1 MRGHFDNS
9 FFDSIDEV
17 FICLVTSAMCHC
29 LKAWTTGVY
38 IEPERNADFKY
49 ETTASKYHTSDVGE
63 PKSDEFRNI
72 QKVPRNVVCT
82 RPSNPETIAVHDQ
95 S

>member
-1 MRGHFDNS
+1 MRGYFDDT
-9 FFDSIDEV
+9 FFDSINEV
-17 FICLVTSAMCHC
+17 FICLVTSAMRHC
-29 LKAWTTGVY
+29 LKSWTTGVY
-38 IEPERNADFKY
+38 VEPGRNADFKY

-72 QKVPRNVVCT
+72 QKVPRNVGCT
-82 RPSNPETIAVHDQ
+82 RPLNPETIAIHDQ